1 MSLKVIRRVLSV
13 VSIVIKSKV
22 VLSNVITII
31 VAVSNKK
38 LFSVCYALV
47 LQARTCAI
55 KLHTVETYKVKAVT
69 FDTD

>member
-1 MSLKVIRRVLSV
+1 MSLKVMWPLLSV
-13 VSIVIKSKV
+13 ISIVIKSKV

-38 LFSVCYALV
+38 LFSVRYALV
-47 LQARTCAI
+47 LQARSWAI